1 MENFWRRFI
10 WKKVFGKKNFD
21 AVVELIAEGW
31 RMSQFTKNFTARI
44 ADDKLRKK
52 FSNQIARFDK
62 KLSSTAETFGLEI
75 LDFTGEEF
83 ESGLPVTPINL
94 ADFEAEEKLF
104 VAAMLEPTIKFANS
118 SEIVKCGAAVLGGRN
133 S

>member
-1 MENFWRRFI
+1 MNR
-10 WKKVFGKKNFD
+10 VFGKKNFD

-31 RMSQFTKNFTARI
+31 RMNQFTKNFTARI

-62 KLSSTAETFGLEI
+62 KFSSTAETFGLE
-75 LDFTGEEF
+75 LVDFTGEEF

-94 ADFEAEEKLF
+94 ADFAAEEKLF
-104 VAAMLEPTIKFANS
+104 VAAMLEPTIKLTGS
-118 SEIVKCGAAVLGGRN
+118 TEILKLGAAILKRRN
-133 S
+133 